1 MITPT
6 SFQESDP
13 LLLFLVIFKKGTGKH
28 LKNDIEE
35 YSTCE
40 VRGQDLTED
49 DTWFPVELNEAR
61 SGAQKLTRKPLGVW
75 KFKSTLSETNGSK
88 QKLPSELES
97 NLK

>member
-49 DTWFPVELNEAR
+49 DTWFQLN
-61 SGAQKLTRKPLGVW
+61 
-75 KFKSTLSETNGSK
+75 
-88 QKLPSELES
+88 
-97 NLK
+97 